1 MAGLTGPEVAAVMGR
16 SHEAI
21 KKLQLRGLQRL
32 RADLM
37 TRADAQ
43 EVRRGA

>member
-1 MAGLTGPEVAAVMGR
+1 MGR

-21 KKLQLRGLQRL
+21 KKLQLRGLQQL

-37 TRADAQ
+37 TSADAQ

>member
-1 MAGLTGPEVAAVMGR
+1 MAGLTGPEVAAAMGR

-32 RADLM
+32 RAELIS
-37 TRADAQ
+37 RADAE